1 MTKRVNITVS
11 DSVYDVLKGM
21 SEDYGM
27 PLSSLGSMA
36 IMSWLE
42 QKQAMVAMGNVQE
55 LVEKL
60 NVMQKELALVKK
72 GVKWWT
78 IM

>member
-72 GVKWWT
+72 GVK
-78 IM
+78 